1 MPLPMPSLLL
11 EQLDIGLN
19 HAVGYV
25 LRGLKHLAVWLTG
38 LIALIAS
45 ICIMFE
51 YGEGLADIS
60 QFEWAFMV
68 LAALLVWRHCHY
80 ARQFGYGFWRGLAR
94 GLTAQGMALIT
105 QLTLLGVMALLM
117 LWVMSLPMEWQG
129 TADAMNDSDMA
140 LKTYEIIGQAMV
152 LLALYLGAPTRP
164 LDAVATQPKQQALR
178 QEPTFAST
186 LDKDV
191 SL

>member
-1 MPLPMPSLLL
+1 MQLPIPSFLL

-25 LRGLKHLAVWLTG
+25 LRGLKHLALWLTG
-38 LIALIAS
+38 LTALIAAT
-45 ICIMFE
+45 CIVFE

-68 LAALLVWRHCHY
+68 LAALLAWRHCHY

-94 GLTAQGMALIT
+94 GLSAQGIALIT
-105 QLTLLGVMALLM
+105 QFTLMGLWLLLAL
-117 LWVMSLPMEWQG
+117 WAMSLPMEWQG
-129 TADAMNDSDMA
+129 TADAMNDGDMA
-140 LKTYEIIGQAMV
+140 LKTYEIMAQTMV

-164 LDAVATQPKQQALR
+164 LAAAAPQLTQRALR
-178 QEPTFAST
+178 QEPTLAST
-186 LDKDV
+186 PDKDV